1 MSEGRVILNPES
13 ILKQK
18 LVEADMNT
26 ITRRISS
33 AAFSRLVSVTIL
45 ILLFCVSATASDGH
59 SKAGT
64 GDAAQSS
71 SPDATRGFTGS
82 DSKSETSAA
91 ATSPVDANGMRFG
104 DTTMPRGQNS
114 VAAKDAPLTVKE
126 KFNYFLRRSFLRPTP
141 YATAIAAGAFGE
153 WLDNDH
159 HHHSKPGDF
168 AADAMTRA
176 ARSFAFG
183 TSANFFEKFAY
194 ASLFKQDPRYHKSE
208 KTGAGARIAYA
219 VSRLFVTQS
228 DQGSRQFN
236 ASFIAGGLTTAGLS
250 NVWER
255 DERRTAADTMKRW
268 GLHVGFAAA
277 TNILHEFIGKK

>member
-1 MSEGRVILNPES
+1 
-13 ILKQK
+13 
-18 LVEADMNT
+18 MNT
-26 ITRRISS
+26 MTRLKSS
-33 AAFSRLVSVTIL
+33 ASFSRFVSITIL
-45 ILLFCVSATASDGH
+45 ILLFCVSAMASDGR
-59 SKAGT
+59 SKPGT

-71 SPDATRGFTGS
+71 SPDATSDFTGS
-82 DSKSETSAA
+82 DSKSETRAA
-91 ATSPVDANGMRFG
+91 ATEPVDANWALFG
-104 DTTMPRGQNS
+104 DTAMPRGQNS
-114 VAAKDAPLTVKE
+114 GAAKDAPLTVKE
-126 KFNYFLRRSFLRPTP
+126 KFNYFLTRSFLSPMP
-141 YATAIAAGAFGE
+141 YAAAITAGAFGE
-153 WLDNDH
+153 WIDDDH

-168 AADAMTRA
+168 AADSLTRA

-219 VSRLFVTQS
+219 VSRLFVTRS
-228 DQGSRQFN
+228 DQGASQFN
-236 ASFIAGGLTTAGLS
+236 ISFIAGGLTTAGLS

-277 TNILHEFIGKK
+277 ANILHEFIGKR